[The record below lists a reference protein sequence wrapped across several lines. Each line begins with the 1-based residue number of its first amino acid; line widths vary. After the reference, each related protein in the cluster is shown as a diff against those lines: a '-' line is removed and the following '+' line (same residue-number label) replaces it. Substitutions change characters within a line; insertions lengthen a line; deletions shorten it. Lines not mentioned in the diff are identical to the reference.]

1 MQTVPH
7 DFQARDFVAGHVAL
21 DFANTV
27 TARDTTPRDWLDG
40 YARLLD
46 WARMA
51 GVIDD
56 TVATRLGTAADRS
69 PREAA
74 AALGRARKVREALHD
89 VCVALL
95 RGSAPPEA
103 ALSEV
108 EAAWK
113 RAAARGRLASY
124 KRQLRLA
131 PELASSGLDLPLD
144 VVIFEAMGLLAEL
157 DADRTRVCRG
167 HDCGWLFVDTSKS
180 GRRVWCDM
188 ATCGNT
194 AKSERFARAAKWQG
208 TSIRQNRTANAAC

>member
-1 MQTVPH
+1 MQTVAH
-7 DFQARDFVAGHVAL
+7 DFAPKDLVGGHVAL
-21 DFANTV
+21 DFTNTV

-40 YARLLD
+40 YARLVE
-46 WARMA
+46 WARLA
-51 GVIDD
+51 GVVD
-56 TVATRLGTAADRS
+56 TSTATRLDSSAQRA

-95 RGSAPPEA
+95 RRSEPRSA
-103 ALSEV
+103 ALEEV

-113 RAAARGRLASY
+113 RAAVRGRLATG

-131 PELASSGLDLPLD
+131 PDAYASGLDLIVD
-144 VVIFEAMGLLAEL
+144 VVVFEAMGLLAEL
-157 DADRTRVCRG
+157 DAERTRVCRG

-194 AKSERFARAAKWQG
+194 AKSERFARG
-208 TSIRQNRTANAAC
+208 RRRRSIA